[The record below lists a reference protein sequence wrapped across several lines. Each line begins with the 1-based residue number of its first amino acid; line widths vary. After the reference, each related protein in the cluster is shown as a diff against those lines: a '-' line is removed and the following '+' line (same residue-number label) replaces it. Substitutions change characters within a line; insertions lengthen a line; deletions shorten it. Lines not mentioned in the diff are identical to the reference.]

1 MSEIGA
7 FCESGEWA
15 ILTITLHYEWGEER
29 DGHSQPS
36 ENRTVLSGREN
47 EVDLIAEKTDTRVV
61 RSCEANGEWIERK
74 TSGEDVSQN
83 EEEQVVNCVQSPS
96 EEVSAVGKKAGVITR
111 RIDWV
116 QMEKSIE
123 AVVVSD
129 GCCNEEEFGLFD
141 VSEMVNLIELRV
153 GSGCFESAIG
163 LKMSGMG
170 KLERVVI
177 GWNSFVFA
185 FSSVSL
191 ELNGV

>member
-1 MSEIGA
+1 MN
-7 FCESGEWA
+7 
-15 ILTITLHYEWGEER
+15 GEEER
-29 DGHSQPS
+29 GGHCRSS
-36 ENRTVLSGREN
+36 ENGTVLSRREN

-74 TSGEDVSQN
+74 TSGEGVSQN
-83 EEEQVVNCVQSPS
+83 KEEHVVNYFQSPS
-96 EEVSAVGKKAGVITR
+96 EEVSVVGKRVGVITR

-116 QMEKSIE
+116 QMDRSIE
-123 AVVVSD
+123 AVVMSD

-153 GSGCFESAIG
+153 GSGCFESANG

-177 GWNSFVFA
+177 GWNCFVLA

-191 ELNGV
+191 ELNSL